1 MILCDDAMMFINSYF
16 DGSLSLRVRDHILA
30 HLVTCKEC
38 RKAYTQRA
46 KEIGLKFDLCKEI
59 SSVYEE
65 FDSDVECECRTEYN
79 HYNKKGEIVARD
91 NNWERAAKTY
101 NYGKLANSKCIND
114 FMKENYEVPKGQENN
129 FRKFGE
135 YTILQMAKNLDY
147 LEKCYNL
154 KENNK

>member
-38 RKAYTQRA
+38 RKAYIQRA
-46 KEIGLKFDLCKEI
+46 KEIGLKFSLGKEI
-59 SSVYEE
+59 SSVYDE
-65 FDSDVECECRTEYN
+65 FDNMTECECRLAYN
-79 HYNKKGEIVARD
+79 NNNPINKITIRYD
-91 NNWERAAKTY
+91 DWERAAKTY

-114 FMKENYEVPKGQENN
+114 FMKENYEVPRGQENN

-135 YTILQMAKNLDY
+135 YTILQMAKRLDY

-154 KENNK
+154 KESE